1 MDDAI
6 VGRHLTS
13 GELARLVAGELVEAE
28 VQNHGNDLLSCRE
41 CRSRTADLLRRPI
54 AKSMERIREAVK
66 LADAEAGLYV
76 SSLLARAEW
85 ERLRRLP
92 KNAQRDR
99 LVLSRACHTREF
111 LSLLLSVVKQP
122 SNRTEAET
130 AARLSILAIQGL
142 DPGKWSDFERGRLA
156 ASVWIELANSR
167 RLAAEWDA
175 ADDALKRATPLIK
188 DSLVEARWLSISAS
202 LQSDRGFSVDAIE
215 KLESCRR
222 LYEAE
227 NDWLSAARTLVQMG
241 HIFVDHD
248 PKRGIAVLE
257 TARPLVAGNDPALL
271 WLLELIR
278 TECFIETSQILQALH
293 AFRAAEALKSFE
305 PRPRAEIRSK
315 FTTGRLLEA
324 LGHRVEAE
332 RLFEEVVAQDLEH
345 SLLKDAFLDLLYLF
359 AFYVKAGES
368 DRAAELGRRA
378 LSQLELLDSIH
389 DQLKTVWNGL
399 ISAAEERTLD
409 LQHLSKIKEYL
420 RVWWKRPGPELSWLD
435 CRGRT
440 VESAEGIREAVKL
453 ADAEAGLH
461 VSSLLARAEWENL
474 RRLPKDAQRDRLV
487 LSRACHTR
495 EFLSLLLSV
504 VKQPSNRA
512 EAETA
517 ARLSILS
524 IKGLDRGKWSDFEG
538 EKLAAIVW
546 IELANS
552 RRLAAEWDA
561 ADDALKRASPLI
573 KDSLVEARWLS
584 ISASLQS
591 DRGFGSDAIE
601 KLEKCR
607 CLYEAEND
615 WLSVARTLVQM
626 GHILVDSDPKRG
638 IAALERARPLISGRD
653 PLLLWLLE
661 LIKTECLIETSQ
673 IFQALDAFRAA
684 EALKKFH
691 PRPRAEIRSKFTGG
705 RILEALGHRVEAERL
720 FEEVVAQD
728 LEYSLLKDVF
738 LDLLYLFAFYVKA
751 GEPDRAAELGR
762 RALTQLE
769 LLGSIHE
776 QLKTVWKGLI
786 GAADRRA
793 LDLRLLPTIKEY
805 LRVWWKRPGPE
816 LSLGEVFVS
825 LGLRKL

>member
-1 MDDAI
+1 MDEAI

-13 GELARLVAGELVEAE
+13 GELARLVGGELVEAE
-28 VQNHGNDLLSCRE
+28 VQNHGDHLLSCRD
-41 CRSRTADLLRRPI
+41 CRSRTADLLCRPI
-54 AKSMERIREAVK
+54 PKSMERIREAVK
-66 LADAEAGLYV
+66 LADVEAELYV
-76 SSLLARAEW
+76 SSLLARGEW
-85 ERLRRLP
+85 ESLRRLP
-92 KNAQRDR
+92 KKAQRDR

-122 SNRTEAET
+122 ANRAEAET
-130 AARLSILAIQGL
+130 AGRLSILSIKGL
-142 DPGKWSDFERGRLA
+142 DPGKWSDYERDHLA

-202 LQSDRGFSVDAIE
+202 LQSDRGFRSDAIE
-215 KLESCRR
+215 KLEKCRC
-222 LYEAE
+222 LYEDE
-227 NDWLSAARTLVQMG
+227 NDWSSVARTLVKMG
-241 HIFVDHD
+241 HILVDSD

-257 TARPLVAGNDPALL
+257 RARPLVSGSDPVLL
-271 WLLELIR
+271 WLLEVTR
-278 TECFIETSQILQALH
+278 TECLIETSQIRQALD
-293 AFRAAEALKSFE
+293 AFRAAEALKKFQ

-315 FTTGRLLEA
+315 FTAGRILES

-332 RLFEEVVAQDLEH
+332 RLLEEVVAQDLEY

-359 AFYVKAGES
+359 VFYVRAGEP
-368 DRAAELGRRA
+368 DRAVELGRRA

-389 DQLKTVWNGL
+389 EQLKAVWKGL
-399 ISAAEERTLD
+399 ISAAEGRTLD
-409 LQHLSKIKEYL
+409 LRLFSAIKEYL
-420 RVWWKRPGPELSWLD
+420 RVWWKRPGPELSRVD
-435 CRGRT
+435 CRDRT
-440 VESAEGIREAVKL
+440 VESMEGISEAVEL
-453 ADAEAGLH
+453 IDVEAEPYVAG
-461 VSSLLARAEWENL
+461 LLARAEWENL
-474 RRLPKDAQRDRLV
+474 RRLPKNAQRDRLV
-487 LSRACHTR
+487 LSRACQTR

-504 VKQPSNRA
+504 VKQPANRA

-524 IKGLDRGKWSDFEG
+524 IKGINPVKWSDLERD
-538 EKLAAIVW
+538 KLAASVW

-561 ADDALKRASPLI
+561 ADDALKRATPLI

-584 ISASLQS
+584 ISASIQS
-591 DRGFGSDAIE
+591 DRGLRSDAIE

-615 WLSVARTLVQM
+615 WLSAARTLVKM
-626 GHILVDSDPKRG
+626 GHILVDSDPQRG
-638 IAALERARPLISGRD
+638 IAILERARPLVPGSD
-653 PLLLWLLE
+653 PVLLWLLE
-661 LIKTECLIETSQ
+661 VTRTECLIETSQ

-684 EALKKFH
+684 EALKKFQ
-691 PRPRAEIRSKFTGG
+691 PRPRAEIRSKFTAG

-728 LEYSLLKDVF
+728 LEYSLLKDTF
-738 LDLLYLFAFYVKA
+738 LDLLYLFAFYMKA

-769 LLGSIHE
+769 LLDSIHE
-776 QLKTVWKGLI
+776 QLKTVWRGLI
-786 GAADRRA
+786 SAADRRT

-816 LSLGEVFVS
+816 LSFGEVLVG
-825 LGLRKL
+825 LGLRKI